1 MSQANAAG
9 ETVGVSVPEGVALE
23 EGGLT
28 GGGLTGGGL
37 ELGAGSAAGDGSLVA
52 AGTAGMASMEVA
64 SALVSRALVSW
75 ALASSAS
82 ASSMLAGVTVSV
94 VPVVNSLSFTPLA
107 ATAPAGV
114 SPVAAAPR
122 TVRFDPLPL
131 VGDGETASAWAGF
144 LDVRRGAVVM
154 IPAGWVSCVMLSSW
168 SSSSPSAREVTMVG
182 EAPPGPP
189 DPLGPFVRLSKPS
202 SI

>member
-1 MSQANAAG
+1 
-9 ETVGVSVPEGVALE
+9 
-23 EGGLT
+23 
-28 GGGLTGGGL
+28 
-37 ELGAGSAAGDGSLVA
+37 
-52 AGTAGMASMEVA
+52 
-64 SALVSRALVSW
+64 
-75 ALASSAS
+75 
-82 ASSMLAGVTVSV
+82 
-94 VPVVNSLSFTPLA
+94 
-107 ATAPAGV
+107 
-114 SPVAAAPR
+114 
-122 TVRFDPLPL
+122 L

-168 SSSSPSAREVTMVG
+168 SSSPSARDVTMVG

>member
-23 EGGLT
+23 EA
-28 GGGLTGGGL
+28 GLTGGGL
-37 ELGAGSAAGDGSLVA
+37 ELGAGSAAGDGSLVSA
-52 AGTAGMASMEVA
+52 RTAGMASMEVA

-75 ALASSAS
+75 TLASSAS
-82 ASSMLAGVTVSV
+82 ASSTLAGVTVSV

-107 ATAPAGV
+107 ATTPAGV
-114 SPVAAAPR
+114 SCVAAAPR
-122 TVRFDPLPL
+122 PVRFDPLPL
-131 VGDGETASAWAGF
+131 DGDGETASAWAGF

-168 SSSSPSAREVTMVG
+168 SSSPSAREVTMVG